1 LVISHLLL
9 CGIYVCS
16 RSKELRSFR
25 LFYVFLFKLPYL
37 FSVGLI
43 FFSFFKLLSNFA
55 LLMGEEKILETI
67 DVLLQ
72 LIPHGCIK
80 AIDQV
85 FLEVADHALVGVT
98 IGMGATG
105 E

>member
-1 LVISHLLL
+1 
-9 CGIYVCS
+9 
-16 RSKELRSFR
+16 
-25 LFYVFLFKLPYL
+25 
-37 FSVGLI
+37 
-43 FFSFFKLLSNFA
+43 
-55 LLMGEEKILETI
+55 MGEEKILETI

-105 E
+105 EQGIDLVPGLRLCILRDQVLEELARDGDVILKNVVLKGVTHVKHLALMRI